1 MLRFVSHVKV
11 LAAMLILFA
20 SGRLEKPRSD
30 FKELVV
36 HHIVTLWLVGWSC
49 GSTESS
55 ARLERKLTSL
65 RLDLINLTMI
75 GTAIFVS
82 MDVPDICLAVR
93 SVLSSSRSAS

>member
-1 MLRFVSHVKV
+1 V
-11 LAAMLILFA
+11 LGDADLVLLLQ
-20 SGRLEKPRSD
+20 RLEKPRSD

-49 GSTESS
+49 ECGRASTW
-55 ARLERKLTSL
+55 ARPRLTT
-65 RLDLINLTMI
+65 RRADLINLTMI

-93 SVLSSSRSAS
+93 DLSAARQGERR